1 MRLTA
6 STPRVEERIAFGRQC
21 LERGAFADA
30 VAVAREAA
38 SAYAGVEPRLFLVEA
53 LLQAGD
59 GTEALAELERLEWN
73 GQDDALVLQR
83 VAQLYTALSRHEDAA
98 RCSTR
103 SLVLAP
109 DNPAYLY
116 NYATTMI
123 AVGRLE
129 EAEKS
134 FDRVIAEAPD
144 DYDAYYNRATL
155 RKQTAERNHV
165 AELERLESHGDPKG
179 AVALNYTLAK
189 ELDDLGDYARSI
201 QALSRGAQARRAMLS
216 YNVEDDMQTMREIA
230 SVFDA
235 SFFAANR
242 PGNGDN
248 RPVFILG
255 LPRSGTTLVDRIL
268 SSHPDVKSLGEI
280 TNFATS
286 LMRLAGRAASKRELV
301 RRTRD
306 LDFAALGKAYSR
318 SIDPFGGKA
327 ARLIDKTPVN
337 FLYLGLIATALP
349 DAHIIHVRRQPMDVC
364 YAMLKTLFRMAYPFS
379 YDQRDL
385 GRYYAAYGALM
396 AHWRAVLPG
405 RFLEINY
412 EDLVANQEDVSRR
425 LLAHCDLPWD
435 AQCLSF
441 ERNAS
446 PSLTA
451 SAAQIRQPIYTS
463 SVGLWRRYAARLEPL
478 RLVLNEAGIDPET
491 L

>member
-1 MRLTA
+1 LTA

-30 VAVAREAA
+30 VAAAREAVA
-38 SAYAGVEPRLFLVEA
+38 AYAGVEPRLFLVEA

-83 VAQLYTALSRHEDAA
+83 VAQLYTGLNHHENAA
-98 RCSTR
+98 RCATR
-103 SLVLAP
+103 SLALAP

-116 NYATTMI
+116 NYATAMI

-134 FDRVIAEAPD
+134 FDRVIAEAPN

-155 RKQTAERNHV
+155 RKQTPERNHV
-165 AELERLESHGDPKG
+165 AELERLVSRGAPKG
-179 AVALNYTLAK
+179 AVALNYALAK
-189 ELDDLGDYARSI
+189 ELEDLGDDVQSF
-201 QALSRGAQARRAMLS
+201 QALARGARARRAMLS
-216 YNVEDDMQTMREIA
+216 YNIEDDVQTMREIA

-235 SFFAANR
+235 GFFAASR
-242 PGNGDN
+242 PGNGDT

-268 SSHPDVKSLGEI
+268 SSHPEVSSLGEI
-280 TNFATS
+280 ANFATS
-286 LMRLAGRAASKRELV
+286 LMRLAGRAPSKRELIW
-301 RRTRD
+301 RTRD
-306 LDFAALGKAYSR
+306 MDFTALGSAYSR
-318 SIDPFGGKA
+318 SINPLGGKC

-337 FLYLGLIATALP
+337 FLYLGLIAMALP
-349 DAHIIHVRRQPMDVC
+349 NAHIVHVRRQPMDVC

-379 YDQRDL
+379 YNQTDL
-385 GRYYAAYGALM
+385 ANYYAAYDRLM
-396 AHWRAVLPG
+396 QHWRAVLPG
-405 RFLEINY
+405 RFLEVDY
-412 EDLVANQEDVSRR
+412 EDLIANQEAVSRG
-425 LLAHCDLPWD
+425 LVAHCGLEWD
-435 AQCLSF
+435 PACLSF
-441 ERNAS
+441 ERNTS

-451 SAAQIRQPIYTS
+451 SAAQIRQPIYAS
-463 SVGLWRRYAARLEPL
+463 SVGLWHRYAASLEPL
-478 RLVLNEAGIDPET
+478 RMALHEAGVDPET